1 MNVEDMI
8 RDANP
13 VSPASLSDGDMP
25 EARRM
30 LHRVMQV
37 PASEHWSARPRRRPR
52 GLAVSVAAG
61 AAAAAAGATALA
73 VGLLSG
79 PAGTALPGAAS
90 GRPQAA
96 TVAALFKLSRVAARQ
111 PTAGPPGP
119 GQFQYTSS
127 VGIGQA
133 CAMAHNLYACW
144 NLHDKREIWI
154 GPDGSGR
161 IRESQTDPTFPTAKD
176 RQNWLAMGPG
186 KPPLVGPPSDEKYGP
201 GGLSPGPADL
211 SKLPTDPAQLAQ
223 MISSRKVEGGPPGPA
238 EDFVQV
244 GDLLRE
250 TAASPAL
257 RAALFK
263 VAAGIPGV
271 RLLGTVTDSDG
282 RSGTAIAFPNS
293 AASEPSPMASPVPAP
308 SSGDSAVP
316 SPAAPASSPGPSAPD
331 SPSPSSSASP
341 SASPGPGDGSQGTVL
356 NELIFDP
363 GTSAL
368 LAEQTVL
375 VHPDG
380 SAKLLGYSDYLL
392 SGVVDSVSDVPPSG
406 SVP

>member
-1 MNVEDMI
+1 MNIESVI

-13 VSPASLSDGDMP
+13 VNSADLPGADAP
-25 EARRM
+25 EARWL
-30 LHRVMQV
+30 LHGILQA

-52 GLAVSVAAG
+52 GLVLSVAAG

-73 VGLLSG
+73 AGLLPG
-79 PAGTALPGAAS
+79 PAGTALPGA
-90 GRPQAA
+90 GGGHPQAA
-96 TVAALFKLSRVAARQ
+96 TVAALYKLSRVAARQ
-111 PTAGPPGP
+111 PNAGPPGP

-127 VGIGQA
+127 VGAGQA
-133 CAMAHNLYACW
+133 CAASDNLYACW

-161 IRESQTDPTFPTAKD
+161 IRESQTDPTFATAKD
-176 RQNWLAMGPG
+176 RENWIEMGRPAR
-186 KPPLVGPPSDEKYGP
+186 VGPPSDEKYGP
-201 GGLSPGPADL
+201 GGLSTGPADL
-211 SKLPTDPAQLAQ
+211 SKLPTDPAQLAEL
-223 MISSRKVEGGPPGPA
+223 ISSRKIEGGPPGPA

-250 TAASPAL
+250 TAASPEL

-271 RLLGTVTDSDG
+271 KLLGTVTDSDG
-282 RSGTAIAFPNS
+282 RSGTAIAFVSS
-293 AASEPSPMASPVPAP
+293 ASNEPTALPSPVPAASAGSSDPP
-308 SSGDSAVP
+308 S
-316 SPAAPASSPGPSAPD
+316 AAPSG
-331 SPSPSSSASP
+331 SPSPSPSGSPSP
-341 SASPGPGDGSQGTVL
+341 SASPGPGGGSQGTVL

-363 GTSAL
+363 GTSGL
-368 LAEQTVL
+368 LAEQTVR

-380 SAKLLGYSDYLL
+380 STQLVVWSDYLL
-392 SGVVDSVSDVPPSG
+392 SGVVDSVSDVPPSS